1 MVEDR
6 FWGYMDL
13 YIVKGGGEF
22 DLKCEKIW
30 FWSGSDILEIKGRG
44 FREEEGMKSG
54 KFGDCFDCICF

>member
-44 FREEEGMKSG
+44 F
-54 KFGDCFDCICF
+54 